1 MKNDKTQSQV
11 VVSCRRAGKRVDPRT
26 IQRRC
31 ARSLDHLG
39 RAEAGVSILLCDD
52 AFIRDLNRE
61 YRHLDRPTDVLSFS
75 MSEGEALKG
84 DSHLLG
90 DIAISV
96 ETAARQATELNR
108 TITEEITS
116 LMVHGLLHLLGYD
129 HQLKPDEQRMQRL
142 ARELESL
149 VIKKGTSE
157 T

>member
-1 MKNDKTQSQV
+1 M
-11 VVSCRRAGKRVDPRT
+11 
-26 IQRRC
+26 
-31 ARSLDHLG
+31 
-39 RAEAGVSILLCDD
+39 
-52 AFIRDLNRE
+52 
-61 YRHLDRPTDVLSFS
+61 DRPTDVLSFS